1 MKLET
6 EERRRTT
13 SMMNKVRRLQRELDV
28 RGRDLE
34 VEEQDEEQEA
44 AGYAAGNFCILRL
57 L

>member
-1 MKLET
+1 
-6 EERRRTT
+6 
-13 SMMNKVRRLQRELDV
+13 MMNKVRRLQQELDV

-44 AGYAAGNFCILRL
+44 AGFTVDAAGNFSILRL